1 MLQKKTRLKRNWE
14 ENNSTGNK
22 RRDVSEHSASTRST
36 NDYLSYSGKG
46 SGFTREAPWR
56 PTQDRTKGSRGDSRA
71 HQCLRDTDADSIS
84 RSPKRNVGETKI
96 SEAQATA
103 RASNWQGDERSTSR
117 SYWQT
122 GQWRTND
129 ETNQHN
135 EWQGHT
141 WESASQRTLVNSRW
155 STTWCNANRGS
166 DCRFKAEK
174 LFRIYVCDHC
184 RRPKTFQNKA
194 FAFDGQF
201 VSEDHRG
208 RKLKDME
215 ASWRKGEGD
224 WRWYCT
230 QCHQLPWGSV

>member
-84 RSPKRNVGETKI
+84 RSPKRNVGETKL
-96 SEAQATA
+96 SEDQATA
-103 RASNWQGDERSTSR
+103 RVSDWQGAERSTRR

-129 ETNQHN
+129 EAKQHN
-135 EWQGHT
+135 EWQGNT
-141 WESASQRTLVNSRW
+141 WEYASQRALVDPRCSA
-155 STTWCNANRGS
+155 TWCNANRGS

-184 RRPKTFQNKA
+184 LRPKTFQNKA
-194 FAFDGQF
+194 LAFDGQF

-224 WRWYCT
+224 WRWCCT
-230 QCHQLPWGSV
+230 QCHQLPWESV